1 MKTDIEVKLR
11 KLPVLLFLA
20 SAPLHAQD
28 QEIQRQ
34 LIQRQHQSDA
44 FALQLRQSQDRLLVP
59 PGNLK
64 RQQEFDARHF
74 GERLR
79 LENVGAAQL
88 IEVKPDT
95 PQAFRPLERQ
105 QAENERRPLTYP
117 AKEIP
122 QRSGD
127 APRPLPG
134 APGGIIQV
142 IEAPR

>member
-1 MKTDIEVKLR
+1 MMRSAI
-11 KLPVLLFLA
+11 LLLA
-20 SAPLHAQD
+20 AVAVPALAQEQD
-28 QEIQRQ
+28 IQRQ
-34 LIQRQHQSDA
+34 LIQRQQKSDA
-44 FALQLRQSQDRLLVP
+44 FSLQLRQSQDRLLVP

-88 IEVKPDT
+88 IDVNPDN
-95 PQAFRPLERQ
+95 PQALRPLERQ
-105 QAENERRPLTYP
+105 NAENERRPLTYP

-134 APGGIIQV
+134 TPGGIIQV